1 MLPKMRC
8 FNTRL
13 RCKQHSK
20 AFPFVATLNQ
30 NKLGNLRCCN
40 KTDLS
45 LSQAAL
51 ILALWEPMLEP
62 ALFCSG
68 LRELRFRA
76 PLGSPPSSSFTQCTQ
91 SLCRIHYC
99 FLNEDCQKMEPV
111 HADADTQAGLL
122 ALPSSGSLHSQQTQ
136 SIAQHCTARHGTA
149 QHGTARGPADSR
161 AVQLSSSHRTT
172 HSFHLSESNTDM
184 AEAERKDS

>member
-1 MLPKMRC
+1 
-8 FNTRL
+8 
-13 RCKQHSK
+13 
-20 AFPFVATLNQ
+20 
-30 NKLGNLRCCN
+30 
-40 KTDLS
+40 
-45 LSQAAL
+45 
-51 ILALWEPMLEP
+51 
-62 ALFCSG
+62 
-68 LRELRFRA
+68 
-76 PLGSPPSSSFTQCTQ
+76 
-91 SLCRIHYC
+91 
-99 FLNEDCQKMEPV
+99 MEPV

-136 SIAQHCTARHGTA
+136 SIAQHCTAQHGTA

>member
-1 MLPKMRC
+1 
-8 FNTRL
+8 
-13 RCKQHSK
+13 
-20 AFPFVATLNQ
+20 
-30 NKLGNLRCCN
+30 
-40 KTDLS
+40 
-45 LSQAAL
+45 
-51 ILALWEPMLEP
+51 
-62 ALFCSG
+62 
-68 LRELRFRA
+68 
-76 PLGSPPSSSFTQCTQ
+76 
-91 SLCRIHYC
+91 
-99 FLNEDCQKMEPV
+99 MEPV

>member
-1 MLPKMRC
+1 
-8 FNTRL
+8 
-13 RCKQHSK
+13 
-20 AFPFVATLNQ
+20 
-30 NKLGNLRCCN
+30 
-40 KTDLS
+40 
-45 LSQAAL
+45 
-51 ILALWEPMLEP
+51 
-62 ALFCSG
+62 
-68 LRELRFRA
+68 
-76 PLGSPPSSSFTQCTQ
+76 
-91 SLCRIHYC
+91 
-99 FLNEDCQKMEPV
+99 MEPV

-136 SIAQHCTARHGTA
+136 SIAQHCTAQHGTAQHGTA